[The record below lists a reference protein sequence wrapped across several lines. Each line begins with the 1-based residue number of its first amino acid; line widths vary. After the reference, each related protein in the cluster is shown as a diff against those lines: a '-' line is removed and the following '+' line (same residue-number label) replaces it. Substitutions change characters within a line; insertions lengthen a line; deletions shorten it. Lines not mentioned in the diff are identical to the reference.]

1 VRLAHSD
8 PRLCAHPDLRDTDI
22 LQSTTSQ
29 TTRYLYHL
37 STTCKLMI
45 DEIGDAWSPAPIRT
59 ATRCR
64 TARAPGRSSR
74 RGHVYCG
81 DSTSVPLRYP
91 RILHHRAAAPRDS
104 DAARRRCRQIDR
116 PGEATAV
123 RSHAGPSCAVSGH
136 PDQTSLTIVCPGSVI
151 VMVPPHTHWQV
162 S

>member
-1 VRLAHSD
+1 RDRSAVHRNERTVAARAALVRVARVVLLADPGLAAEQQLDVILRDSLDQSEQIPVRLAHSD
-8 PRLCAHPDLRDTDI
+8 PRLCAHPHLRDTDI

-74 RGHVYCG
+74 RGHVYSG
-81 DSTSVPLRYP
+81 DSTSVPLRYT
-91 RILHHRAAAPRDS
+91 RILHHRAAA
-104 DAARRRCRQIDR
+104 
-116 PGEATAV
+116 
-123 RSHAGPSCAVSGH
+123 
-136 PDQTSLTIVCPGSVI
+136 
-151 VMVPPHTHWQV
+151 
-162 S
+162 